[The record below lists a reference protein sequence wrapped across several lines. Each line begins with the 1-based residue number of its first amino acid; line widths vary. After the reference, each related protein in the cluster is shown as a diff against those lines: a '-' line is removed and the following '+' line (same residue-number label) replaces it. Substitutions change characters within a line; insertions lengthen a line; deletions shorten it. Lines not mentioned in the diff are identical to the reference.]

1 MVLGFQTRWPRRTL
15 VQHKQPL
22 GCDLARVNLKK
33 DLGCFASKYFEYIN
47 ISGKL
52 GCFASKYFEYI
63 NISGKL
69 LVHTDLFICQTML
82 LGYFSFNLSPK
93 HAKNHSSF
101 IPSPHGISFYYFIVP
116 YWDVMFDNF
125 KEQFPKH

>member
-1 MVLGFQTRWPRRTL
+1 MVQGFQTRWPRRTL
-15 VQHKQPL
+15 VPHKQPL

-33 DLGCFASKYFEYIN
+33 D
-47 ISGKL
+47 L